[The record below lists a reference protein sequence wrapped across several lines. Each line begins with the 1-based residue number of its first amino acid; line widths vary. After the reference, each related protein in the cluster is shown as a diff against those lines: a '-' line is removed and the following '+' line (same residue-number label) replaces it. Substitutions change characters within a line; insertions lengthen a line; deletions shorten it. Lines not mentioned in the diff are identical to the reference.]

1 MQTAKGIIADI
12 KREMIVQDI
21 SQKQMANELNMTQQA
36 LSNVFSRENPQLSTL
51 LKICNYLKLKIS
63 ITKDDTK

>member
-12 KREMIVQDI
+12 KREMILQDI
-21 SQKQMANELNMTQQA
+21 PQKQMANELNMTQQA

-63 ITKDDTK
+63 IKKDDTK

>member
-12 KREMIVQDI
+12 KREMILQDI
-21 SQKQMANELNMTQQA
+21 SQKQMANDLHMTQQG

-63 ITKDDTK
+63 IEKDDTK

>member
-1 MQTAKGIIADI
+1 MQTANEIIADI

-21 SQKQMANELNMTQQA
+21 PQKQIANELNMTQQA
-36 LSNVFSRENPQLSTL
+36 LSNVFSRGNPQLSTL

>member
-1 MQTAKGIIADI
+1 MQTAKEIIADI

-21 SQKQMANELNMTQQA
+21 SQKQMANELNMTQQG

-63 ITKDDTK
+63 IKKDDTK